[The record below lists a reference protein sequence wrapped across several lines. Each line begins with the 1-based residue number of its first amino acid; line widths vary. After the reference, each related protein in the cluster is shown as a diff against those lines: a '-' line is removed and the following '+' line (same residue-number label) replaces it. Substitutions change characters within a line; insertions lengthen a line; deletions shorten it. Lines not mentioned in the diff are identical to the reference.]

1 MIDIYDFFPTMSL
14 LLVASLIISAYFFR
28 DNRRLRAII
37 ATISLEKDNLAE
49 KLESAERKIDE
60 IGRQL
65 QLSITHQHATLEI
78 LHRVLEG
85 QVMNVRDDERMRIVA
100 LAIKDIKTVE
110 RAVTVNVENVSAARD
125 ANKIDIGAGA
135 EVGQAASGRG
145 NDQKQV

>member
-1 MIDIYDFFPTMSL
+1 
-14 LLVASLIISAYFFR
+14 
-28 DNRRLRAII
+28 
-37 ATISLEKDNLAE
+37 
-49 KLESAERKIDE
+49 
-60 IGRQL
+60 
-65 QLSITHQHATLEI
+65 
-78 LHRVLEG
+78 
-85 QVMNVRDDERMRIVA
+85 MNVRDDERMRIVA